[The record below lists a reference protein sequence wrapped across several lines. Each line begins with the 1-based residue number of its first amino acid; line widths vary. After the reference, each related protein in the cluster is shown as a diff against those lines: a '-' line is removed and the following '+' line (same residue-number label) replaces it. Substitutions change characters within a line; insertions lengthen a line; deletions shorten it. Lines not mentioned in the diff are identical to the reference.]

1 MTATT
6 DPVVLFDMDG
16 VLLTGR
22 GSDPAVHVRAM
33 EDVATA
39 WDLEVPAALRE
50 PLGRYPYTAA
60 LETACET
67 LGVDPT
73 RFFDARERRSAARI
87 AERITA
93 GSRPLYD
100 DVTAVEALSADATLG
115 VVSNNYDP
123 AVRTAMDHH
132 GLDVFAVA
140 RGRDIGLDG
149 FRRRK
154 PDPHYLQ
161 EALRTLGVTAGLYVG
176 DRQTD
181 VEAAQAAGLSAV
193 YLRRAHNRDR
203 SLRITPEWTIDSLTE
218 LHHIVGSRL

>member
-1 MTATT
+1 MTATG

-33 EDVATA
+33 EDVAAA
-39 WDLEVPAALRE
+39 WDLQVPAALRE
-50 PLGRYPYTAA
+50 PLSQYPYTPE

-67 LGVDPT
+67 LGVDPA
-73 RFFDARERRSAARI
+73 RFFDAREHRSAARI
-87 AERITA
+87 VERITA
-93 GSRPLYD
+93 GERPLYD
-100 DVTAVEALSADATLG
+100 DVTALEALSATATLG

-123 AVRTAMDHH
+123 AVTAAMAHH
-132 GLDVFAVA
+132 GLDVVATA

-154 PDPHYLQ
+154 PDPHYLRETLQ
-161 EALRTLGVTAGLYVG
+161 TLGVSGGLYVG

-181 VEAAQAAGLSAV
+181 VEAAQAAGLAAV

-203 SLRITPEWTIDSLTE
+203 PLRVTPEWTVDSLAE
-218 LHHIVGSRL
+218 LPRIVAQLG